1 MKLIYIVESGIY
13 INGIEWEFSEEY
25 YASSKERAIEY
36 IKATSYVDVKDFIN
50 INDKYIKVT
59 TDDFEKVYGIV
70 IKELDEEY

>member
-13 INGIEWEFSEEY
+13 IDGIEWEFIEEY

-36 IKATSYVDVKDFIN
+36 IKATSYIDVKDFIN